1 MVPRVRGLALKLSSQ
16 KKTHDVLQSILA
28 LVFFAAAIANLAG
41 AMGSDMQRLGYPAY
55 FSVIL
60 GLAYAIGV
68 VCLYQRR
75 FVFLQEWAI
84 GAFAASLVGAAGSHV
99 FAGDPFARAL
109 PALILQIF
117 LVWFY
122 LLRRKIARSG
132 TAPETADNPT
142 IAEAIG

>member
-1 MVPRVRGLALKLSSQ
+1 MNLSRQ
-16 KKTHDVLQSILA
+16 KKVHEVLKSILA
-28 LVFFAAAIANLAG
+28 LIFFAAAIANLSG
-41 AMGSDMQRLGYPAY
+41 GMSGDMQRLGYPAY

-84 GAFAASLVGAAGSHV
+84 GAFATSLVGAAASHV
-99 FAGDPFARAL
+99 FAGDPFTRAL
-109 PALILQIF
+109 PALVLQVL

-132 TAPETADNPT
+132 TAPETAESPT